1 MPDRPS
7 ITGTP
12 VIGTSPIRKEGRAK
26 VTGRAQYV
34 DDITLP
40 GMWYGAT
47 VRSNIPR
54 GRITSISFSPA
65 IDWSQFTIVTADD
78 IPGDNFII
86 HLTKDH
92 VCLAHDHINHYG
104 EPILLLAHPDKAVL
118 PAAVA
123 AVNITYEEFPGVF
136 TIEDSEAG
144 AAGDQSKIIWQGD
157 DPVHH
162 GPNTFKTFHM
172 RSSDDHAAHDAAL
185 AEAFAHADFIVEG
198 EYRTGA
204 QEQLYIENN
213 GVIAEAFRAAD
224 GTLESVTVSGSMQ
237 CPYYLVHA
245 LEHVFHLPAEKC
257 RVIQTE
263 TGGAF
268 GGKEDFPS
276 VIGSHAA
283 LLAMKSGH
291 PVKLCYDRAEDLI
304 ATTKRHPS
312 RTRHRT
318 TVSKDGKLL
327 GGEIEVVI
335 DGGAYV
341 TLSPVVLSRAT
352 IHALGP
358 YHWPHLTV
366 RAKAMATN
374 IAPHGAFRGFGAPQ
388 SLFALERHM
397 DKIAHTIGL
406 TPEEFRRRNF
416 LSTGMRT
423 ATGQH
428 LADPVD
434 MDGLLTRA
442 LRESNYHAR
451 RAEFDRTNP
460 TSPIKRGIGF
470 ASFMHGSGFTGSGE
484 RRLNSLVKIEL
495 TPDSDGRP
503 NILVSSTEFGQG
515 TNTILCQVCAQ
526 TLRIPYEDVLIAQ
539 PDTSVVPNSGP
550 TVASRTAMI
559 VGKLV
564 ERASENM
571 LTMLAP
577 YLEHPK
583 PTADFDYSAA
593 CEVPASYTADDFRR
607 AALTYLRDHGSLVAE
622 ARYEAPGN
630 IFWDDDQYRGDAY
643 PTYAWAVYVAEVS
656 VDTRTYFAEVTDF
669 HALQEVG
676 KVMHPVLAKGQIEGG
691 VAQGIGYALYEKC
704 EYQQGI
710 MRNNQMTNYIMP
722 TSADLP
728 PIHVYFE
735 EVPSIHGPDGA
746 KGIGELPM
754 DGPAPAIL
762 NAIEHATSISFTE
775 IPLLPEDIFE
785 RMTGTPSSGTE
796 DLNPTID
803 LDTRTEPTE
812 VPA

>member
-1 MPDRPS
+1 MTGHSS
-7 ITGTP
+7 IL
-12 VIGTSPIRKEGRAK
+12 GTSPIRKEGLGK
-26 VTGRAQYV
+26 VTGRVQYV
-34 DDITLP
+34 DDIVLP

-47 VRSNIPR
+47 VRSTIAR
-54 GRITSISFSPA
+54 GRIRSIAFDPSV
-65 IDWSQFTIVTADD
+65 DWSKFTIVTAAD
-78 IPGDNFII
+78 IPGDNVII
-86 HLTKDH
+86 HLTRDH
-92 VCLAHDHINHYG
+92 ICLAHDHINHYG
-104 EPILLLAHPDKAVL
+104 EPILLLAHPDKAAL

-123 AVNITYEEFPGVF
+123 AVNISYEELPGVF
-136 TIEDSEAG
+136 SIEDSEAG
-144 AAGDQSKIIWQGD
+144 AAGDESKIIWRGD
-157 DPVHH
+157 DPAHH
-162 GPNTFKTFHM
+162 SANTFKTFHM
-172 RSSDDHAAHDAAL
+172 RSGDNHDAHDAAI
-185 AEAFAHADFIVEG
+185 ARVFREAAYVVED

-213 GVIAEAFRAAD
+213 GVIAEAFRGTD
-224 GTLESVTVSGSMQ
+224 GRLDSVTVSGSMQ

-245 LEHVFHLPAEKC
+245 LEQVFHLPAEKC
-257 RVIQTE
+257 RVVQTE

-312 RTRHRT
+312 RSRIRT
-318 TVSKDGKLL
+318 AVSKEGKLL
-327 GGEIEVVI
+327 AGEIDLAI
-335 DGGAYV
+335 DGGAYA

-352 IHALGP
+352 IHSPGP

-374 IAPHGAFRGFGAPQ
+374 VAPHGAFRGFGAPQ
-388 SLFALERHM
+388 SLFAMERHM
-397 DKIAHTIGL
+397 DRIAHAVGL
-406 TPEEFRRRNF
+406 TPEELRRRNF
-416 LSTGMRT
+416 LATNMQT
-423 ATGQH
+423 ATGQR
-428 LADPVD
+428 LSDPVD

-442 LRESNYHAR
+442 LHESGYHAK

-460 TSPIKRGIGF
+460 TSAVKRGVGF
-470 ASFMHGSGFTGSGE
+470 ATFMHGSGFTGSGE
-484 RRLNSLVKIEL
+484 RRLNSLVKVEL
-495 TPDSDGRP
+495 TAEGRP
-503 NILVSSTEFGQG
+503 RILVSSTEFGQG
-515 TNTILCQVCAQ
+515 TNTILSQVCAQ
-526 TLRIPYEDVLIAQ
+526 TLGIPYEDVLVAQ
-539 PDTSVVPNSGP
+539 PDTALVPDSGP

-564 ERASENM
+564 ERASEK
-571 LTMLAP
+571 LLAALAP
-577 YLEHPK
+577 DS
-583 PTADFDYSAA
+583 ARDFRSAA
-593 CEVPASYTADDFRR
+593 LA
-607 AALTYLRDHGSLVAE
+607 YLRAHGSLTVE

-643 PTYAWAVYVAEVS
+643 PAYAWAVYVAEVA
-656 VDTRTYFAEVTDF
+656 VDTRTYFAEVTGF
-669 HALQEVG
+669 HAVQEVG

-704 EYQQGI
+704 VWQDGR
-710 MRNNQMTNYIMP
+710 MANNQMTNYIMP

-728 PIHVYFE
+728 PIHVHFE
-735 EVPSIHGPDGA
+735 ETPSIHGPGGA

-762 NAIEHATSISFTE
+762 NAIEHATGISFTE

-785 RMTGTPSSGTE
+785 GMTQTPATGSDE
-796 DLNPTID
+796 PNAAVDR
-803 LDTRTEPTE
+803 DTRVEPSE